1 MTAVRRHLL
10 FSSYGLLVALAN
22 VPALRALV
30 AMGEEDTTS
39 SHLAL
44 VPFVSIALV
53 YLDRRAIFSSVRSER
68 SAGASVIAVGLG
80 LWLFAQLYQLPR
92 NQDDELT
99 ISVVAVIVLWIGGF
113 LLLYGRTACRRALFP
128 LLFLG
133 FMIPIPQFVLDPA
146 VLFLKTGSTE
156 TVSALFTLTGT
167 PFYREGFV
175 FALPNVVIEI
185 ADECSGIRS
194 SIGLLLTSLLAGHL
208 YLRTGW
214 KKSAL
219 VAAVVPLA
227 ILKNGIRIVSLC
239 LLSLHVDPSFLTGQ
253 LHHEG
258 GIVFFLLALA
268 ILAPVLALLRRSEF
282 PEPAGASRA

>member
-1 MTAVRRHLL
+1 
-10 FSSYGLLVALAN
+10 
-22 VPALRALV
+22 
-30 AMGEEDTTS
+30 MGNEDTTA